1 MTRAR
6 PRARHV
12 FARLAAAG
20 ILAVAAG
27 CTGGAPADAKK
38 PGTLRILAG
47 SELSDLAPILR
58 EATKATGV
66 SVKLD
71 YAGTLDGVQQ
81 VLGGTAGGRHDAIWF
96 SSNRYLTL
104 RPDGQSRLGPS
115 VKIMSSP
122 VVLGLRA
129 STAHRLGWDR
139 TRPSWA
145 AIAAAASAGKFTYGM
160 TDPASSNSG
169 FSALV
174 GVAAALSGTGAAL
187 DGPTIDRVAP
197 QLKGFFTA
205 QRLTAGSSGW
215 LSDTYARDPS
225 RVDGLVNYESVLLG
239 LNAAR
244 RLPEPLTVV
253 YPSDGVVTADYPL
266 TLLSS
271 ASSGAGDAFRRLT
284 GYLRRADVQRKIM
297 TQTHRRPADPD
308 VRPGAEFAAQPPEL
322 PFPARADAVD
332 ALIDAFF
339 NRLRRPARTVYVL
352 DVSGS
357 MEGARLASLKTAL
370 TALTGADSTLA
381 GRFQRFH
388 DREEVTLL
396 PFSTRPGS
404 PATYVL
410 PPSRPEAE
418 LARIRGFAQSLTAG
432 GATAIYDSLEQAFS
446 VAVRPAGG
454 EADRFTSIVLMSDG
468 ESNKGAS
475 ADSFRAWYAGQPPQ
489 LKRIPVFTV
498 LFGESAIGQ
507 MTTLAQLTQGR
518 TFDARTQSLS
528 VVFKEIRG
536 YQ

>member
-1 MTRAR
+1 MTGGRAR
-6 PRARHV
+6 AWRV
-12 FARLAAAG
+12 VARLTAAAV
-20 ILAVAAG
+20 LAVVTGCSGGTDDAG
-27 CTGGAPADAKK
+27 R

-47 SELSDLAPILR
+47 SELSDLEPILR
-58 EATKATGV
+58 AATKATGV
-66 SVKLD
+66 GVKLD

-81 VLGGTAGGRHDAIWF
+81 VLGGQADARYDAVWF
-96 SSNRYLTL
+96 SSDRYLAVH
-104 RPDGQSRLGPS
+104 PDGRSRLGPS

-129 STAHRLGWDR
+129 SVARRLGWDR
-139 TRPSWA
+139 TRPTWA
-145 AIAAAASAGKFTYGM
+145 AIGAAASAGRFTYGM

-197 QLKGFFTA
+197 RLKGFFTA

-225 RVDGLVNYESVLLG
+225 RVDGLINYESVLLG
-239 LNAAR
+239 LNASR
-244 RLPEPLTVV
+244 RLPEPLTIV

-271 ASSGAGDAFRRLT
+271 AAGRSGDAFRRLT
-284 GYLRRADVQRKIM
+284 GYLRRAEVQRRIM

-308 VRPGAEFAAQPPEL
+308 VRPAAEFAAQPPEL

-332 ALIDAFF
+332 ALIDAYF
-339 NRLRRPARTVYVL
+339 NRLRRPARTIYVL

-357 MEGARLASLKTAL
+357 MEGARLASLKAAL
-370 TALTGADSTLA
+370 TALTGADTTLA
-381 GRFQRFH
+381 GRFRRFH

-396 PFSTRPGS
+396 PFSTRPGT

-410 PPSRPEAE
+410 PESRPEAE
-418 LARIRGFAQSLTAG
+418 LARIRAFTQGLAAG
-432 GATAIYDSLEQAFS
+432 GGTAIYDSLERAYSMAEQSA
-446 VAVRPAGG
+446 ARRP
-454 EADRFTSIVLMSDG
+454 DRFTSIVLMSDG
-468 ESNKGAS
+468 ESNRGAS
-475 ADSFRAWYAGQPPQ
+475 ADSFRAWYEGRPPQ
-489 LKRIPVFTV
+489 ARRIPVFPV
-498 LFGESAIGQ
+498 LFGEAATGQ

-528 VVFKEIRG
+528 EVFKEIRG